1 MTVRS
6 AETGDVRKIATVNVR
21 RLVDERERKLLGE
34 TGGRSLTLVAV
45 DEGGRMEAFRTL
57 STARRDD
64 DADERM
70 ADIAATHVEPSRW
83 RTGPTRPAPIHIGVQ

>member
-1 MTVRS
+1 VTVRS

-45 DEGGRMEAFRTL
+45 DEGGRMEAFRAL
-57 STARRDD
+57 STPRRDD
-64 DADERM
+64 DERT
-70 ADIAATHVEPSRW
+70 AEIAATHVEPSRW